1 MKKETLRKPLVV
13 CMLAFLCCLLWG
25 SAIPT
30 IKTGYGVMGIQEADT
45 SSQLL
50 FAGVRFTMAGILALL
65 LGSVINKRVL
75 KPSPNILKRS
85 LQLSMV
91 QTVGQYVFF
100 YIGIAHT
107 SGVKG
112 SIITGTSTFF
122 AILIASLIFRQEKL
136 TGNKILGC
144 LLGFGGVV
152 LINVAGNQVEMSFRL
167 SGEGCMLLSAV
178 AYALSS
184 VLIKKYSREEDPV
197 TLSGY
202 QFFIGGL
209 ILSALGLSMGG
220 RLQVFT
226 VPPVG
231 ILLYLAMVSAVA
243 YSLWS
248 VLLKYNPVSQVAV
261 YGFMNPVCGVILS
274 AIILGEGQQAFGIPS
289 LIALF
294 LVCMGIFC
302 VNIVKPVLPSELNE
316 ADHKPI

>member
-1 MKKETLRKPLVV
+1 MKKELLRKPMVV
-13 CMLAFLCCLLWG
+13 CLLAFLCCLLWG

-30 IKTGYGVMGIQEADT
+30 IKTGYGLMGIPGEDT
-45 SSQLL
+45 ASQLL
-50 FAGVRFTMAGILALL
+50 YAGVRFTMAGILTILIGSLL
-65 LGSVINKRVL
+65 NR
-75 KPSPNILKRS
+75 KPLAPSRNILKRS
-85 LQLSMV
+85 FQLSLV

-122 AILIASLIFRQEKL
+122 AILIASLIFRQEAL

-152 LINVAGNQVEMSFRL
+152 LINVAGNQVDMSFQL
-167 SGEGCMLLSAV
+167 NGEGFMLMSAM

-184 VLIKKYSREEDPV
+184 VLIKRFSREEAPV

-202 QFFIGGL
+202 QFFMGGL
-209 ILSALGLSMGG
+209 VLSALGLSMGG
-220 RLQVFT
+220 SLRVITAQS
-226 VPPVG
+226 VG

-274 AIILGEGQQAFGIPS
+274 AIILGEGQQAFGVTS
-289 LIALF
+289 LIALS
-294 LVCMGIFC
+294 LVCMGIYA
-302 VNIVKPVLPSELNE
+302 VNRTRPVFASAAGRKPV
-316 ADHKPI
+316 